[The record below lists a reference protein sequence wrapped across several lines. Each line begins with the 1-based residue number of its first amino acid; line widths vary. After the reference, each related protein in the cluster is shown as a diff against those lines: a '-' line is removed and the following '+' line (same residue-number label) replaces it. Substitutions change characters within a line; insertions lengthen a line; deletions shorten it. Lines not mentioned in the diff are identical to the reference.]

1 MLLLIMRRDAE
12 QFLEEWIQLKRRKPL
27 IIRGARQVGK
37 STLVHNFAKEK
48 RLDLFEINL
57 ELFPKITAFDS
68 MNIDH
73 ILRDLEVLIQQQIS
87 PNTLIF
93 IDEIQK
99 HPIAITA
106 LRYFYEKK
114 PEIPVIAA
122 GSLLEVVLED
132 MEYSMP
138 VGRIEYLYLGPMTFF
153 EFLKALKEETLLDS
167 CRFGNVSEI
176 SHDMFNRLVERYRE
190 YLFVGGMPEAVL
202 TYTETKSG
210 LAVERVHRSIIETYI
225 EDFSKYKKRVN
236 TIHLEMVFNYISTHI
251 GQKIKYSNISQ
262 EYQSRELKKAFHLL
276 IKAGVILPV
285 YYSSCS
291 GIPLKAGIDIRIV
304 KPYFLDVGL
313 MNYQNGLNWND
324 YRSLKLHD
332 LFNIGVSSEQFAAQ
346 HLMYGRDQGRK
357 PELYYWVREK
367 KSSNAEVDFV
377 VTIAG
382 HIWPVEI
389 KSGKSGTLKSLH
401 QFLFQ
406 KKLKKAVRFN
416 LDKASSVIVDTS
428 VKNGVLMDQILFE
441 LQSFPIFLIE
451 KIYDYLSA

>member
-1 MLLLIMRRDAE
+1 MKREAE
-12 QFLEEWIQLKRRKPL
+12 HYLEEWIHLKRRKPL

-37 STLVHNFAKEK
+37 STLVRNFAEK
-48 RLDLFEINL
+48 KGFDLFEINL

-93 IDEIQK
+93 LDEIQK

-106 LRYFYEKK
+106 LRYFYEKR

-122 GSLLEVVLED
+122 GSLLEIVLED

-153 EFLKALKEETLLDS
+153 EFLAALKEETLLET
-167 CRFGNVSEI
+167 CRSNNVTEI
-176 SHDMFNRLVERYRE
+176 SQDMFNRLVERYRE
-190 YLFVGGMPEAVL
+190 FLFIGGMPEAVL
-202 TYTETKSG
+202 TYSETKSG
-210 LAVERVHRSIIETYI
+210 LAARRVHRSIIETYI

-236 TIHLEMVFNYISTHI
+236 TDHLEMVFNYISTHI
-251 GQKIKYSNISQ
+251 GQKIKYSNISR
-262 EYQSRELKKAFHLL
+262 EHQSRELKKAFHLL
-276 IKAGVILPV
+276 VKAGVILPA

-291 GIPLKAGIDIRIV
+291 GIPLKAGIDTGVV

-313 MNYQNGLNWND
+313 MNYQYGLDWND
-324 YRSLKLHD
+324 FISLKPQQ
-332 LFNIGVSSEQFAAQ
+332 LFNIGVASEQFAAQ
-346 HLMYGRDQGRK
+346 HLMYGIGQERK
-357 PELYYWVREK
+357 PELYYWIREK
-367 KSSNAEVDFV
+367 KSVNAEVDFV
-377 VTIAG
+377 ITAAG
-382 HIWPVEI
+382 RIWPIEI

-406 KKLKKAVRFN
+406 KKLGKAVRFN
-416 LDKASSVIVDTS
+416 INKSSSVMVEAS
-428 VKNGVLMDQILFE
+428 VKNGVMIDHISFE
-441 LQSFPIFLIE
+441 LLSFPIFLIE
-451 KIYDYLSA
+451 KIYEYLDV